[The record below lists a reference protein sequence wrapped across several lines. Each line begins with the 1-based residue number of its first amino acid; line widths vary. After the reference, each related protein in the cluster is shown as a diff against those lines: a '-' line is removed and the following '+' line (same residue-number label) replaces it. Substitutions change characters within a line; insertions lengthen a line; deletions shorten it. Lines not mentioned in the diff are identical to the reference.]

1 MRRWGAVWILALL
14 FLGSWL
20 GQLIAQVKEVADNA
34 HDHGEKFLWSDFWP
48 QFFTSTFE
56 NWQSEFLQ
64 LAVQAVLIASLVG
77 QKKFFNADGGADK
90 EDVERILRAIGSQN
104 GDEQKHRA

>member
-1 MRRWGAVWILALL
+1 MNHMRRWGAVWILVVL
-14 FLGSWL
+14 FVVSWWF
-20 GQLIAQVKEVADNA
+20 QFVAMVA
-34 HDHGEKFLWSDFWP
+34 EPGPFEWTMFWSA
-48 QFFTSTFE
+48 TFE

-90 EDVERILRAIGSQN
+90 EDVDRILRAIGSLT